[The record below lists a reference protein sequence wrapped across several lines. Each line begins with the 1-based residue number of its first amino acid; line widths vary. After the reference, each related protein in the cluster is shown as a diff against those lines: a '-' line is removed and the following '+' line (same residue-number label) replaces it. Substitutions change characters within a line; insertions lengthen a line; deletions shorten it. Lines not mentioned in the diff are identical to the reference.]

1 VQFFGPAAGKLLTLR
16 EPTSNQ
22 GRAGKVVHDLLTGA
36 DMQEDMEGLAHKIV
50 EFYERMSSWEHG
62 VVKGS
67 GLSPAQMHAIEILG
81 MSDSCRMKELAE
93 KLGVTTGSL
102 TVMVDRLEKKGLLIR
117 KPHESDRR
125 SYMVVLTDKGREHY
139 ASHHKFHLKLTQD
152 MAAVLTPE
160 ELEMFEVILDKVLP
174 HI

>member
-1 VQFFGPAAGKLLTLR
+1 MNDDV
-16 EPTSNQ
+16 
-22 GRAGKVVHDLLTGA
+22 
-36 DMQEDMEGLAHKIV
+36 EGLAHKMI

-81 MSDSCRMKELAE
+81 MYDSCRMKELAE

-102 TVMVDRLEKKGLLIR
+102 TVMVDRLEKRGLLVR
-117 KPHESDRR
+117 RPHESDRR
-125 SYMVVLTDKGREHY
+125 SYMVALTDRGREHY

-152 MAAVLTPE
+152 MAAVLTRE
-160 ELEMFEVILDKVLP
+160 ELEAFEGILEKVLP
-174 HI
+174 QI